1 MSYYNA
7 SWNSCFWFD
16 GCFFNIKSSCLC
28 IVLAIGRLWKSL
40 CTQFV
45 YFLSFYLLLMYILH
59 AIYCVISLS
68 AIINTP
74 QLFQHDLFITLCHFL
89 ISFEHVFHPPMIH
102 FLLFFFSLSLSCF
115 HISSWIISW
124 CLAWLLLLAV
134 TRLYLTTK
142 GESLPNLDRL
152 LSPTLPQIPVNEPVR
167 LAPVPAWRKVKSGTA
182 LPYPHRD

>member
-1 MSYYNA
+1 MRLGIAA
-7 SWNSCFWFD
+7 SD
-16 GCFFNIKSSCLC
+16 LMGVFFNIKSSCLC

-89 ISFEHVFHPPMIH
+89 ISFEHMFSIHPW
-102 FLLFFFSLSLSCF
+102 FTSFFFFSLSLSLVSTSHHGLF
-115 HISSWIISW
+115 HDALHGYYYWLSHVFIWPQRGSLCPIWTAFCPLPCPKSLWMSQ
-124 CLAWLLLLAV
+124 CAWHLSQP
-134 TRLYLTTK
+134 
-142 GESLPNLDRL
+142 GER
-152 LSPTLPQIPVNEPVR
+152 
-167 LAPVPAWRKVKSGTA
+167 
-182 LPYPHRD
+182 

>member
-74 QLFQHDLFITLCHFL
+74 QLFQHDLFITLRHFL
-89 ISFEHVFHPPMIH
+89 ISFEHMFSMHPW
-102 FLLFFFSLSLSCF
+102 FTSFFFFSLSLFLLFPHLIMDYFMMPCMV
-115 HISSWIISW
+115 IITGCHTSLSDHKGGVSAQSGPPFVPYPAPNPCEW
-124 CLAWLLLLAV
+124 ASAPGTCPSLEKGKEWN
-134 TRLYLTTK
+134 RLT
-142 GESLPNLDRL
+142 
-152 LSPTLPQIPVNEPVR
+152 LSP
-167 LAPVPAWRKVKSGTA
+167 
-182 LPYPHRD
+182 